1 MSRMSGV
8 GRMLAVLVLTLAPGA
23 LVAQQETGRLVGR
36 VVEGEQGTPLA
47 GALVEVTGTSLK
59 TSTAVDGRFIL
70 QNVPVGTVSLSVR
83 LIGFQPKAVTGLAI
97 TRGGTTEQNVSLSN
111 SVVQLEE
118 LAVTAEAERGTVSAA
133 LEEQRNA
140 TALVNSVTS
149 EQIAKSADSD
159 ASQAVQRVSG
169 VTVQD
174 GRYVFVRG
182 LGERYTTASLNG
194 ARIPSPEPEKKVVPL
209 DLFPSGLLEGIT
221 TAKTF
226 TPDQMGDFAGAQ
238 VNIKTKEFPARRTV
252 TFSVGTGFNSRVA
265 GADLTSPIRE
275 TYDPVAFGAGERALP
290 SPVAGTDFTQSVNPQ
305 TNNAA
310 IESFRNAWSAPTRT
324 GAANASFGL
333 SVGGTDRVF
342 GQNLGYVFSG
352 NYGYGQE
359 IRADQSRGL
368 ALAGAN
374 GEAQQIDLYQGQTG
388 RYSVLWGGIANL
400 TTNIGSHSQIAFNNT
415 YNRTM
420 DNDGRRE
427 QGFSENLATTLDI
440 QRLRYVERSVFST
453 QLAGTHAL
461 GMRHRLEW
469 AGTFSDVSRKEPDRS
484 EMVYAVD
491 DDPVTGQPRTYWYGI
506 SNEAAVRTFGDL
518 QENAIE
524 GKLDYTWYLGDAA
537 DGRTA
542 IKVGALARSVDR
554 DAINDVYSM
563 SLSASLPQSALELTP
578 EQIFDGR
585 YTSGDQQTLRLVPL
599 GQGGSYTASDQLL
612 AGYAMLSVPITS
624 RLTAVAGARLEDSHV
639 IVDAT
644 PTLGATVR
652 TEPTYTDVLPSLS
665 LTYALNENQN
675 LRFAAS
681 RTLSRPEY
689 RELAPLLFREV
700 IGFDN
705 VLGNA
710 GLQRTLIDNLDL
722 RWEWFLSGSEIL
734 SVSAFAK
741 RFQDPIERV
750 YLASSGT
757 RIITFVNAKSATNY
771 GVEFEL
777 RKNLGS
783 LASSLTPFT
792 IFSNFT
798 LMESEIEIDNSAAS
812 VTDQNRRMVG
822 QAPYVVNVGGTYTS
836 PGGNWSSTLL
846 WNVVGE
852 RITEAGELPL
862 PNVTE
867 KPRHILDFSLRF
879 PVVPGLRGKLD
890 VKNVLDAPFRSFQGS
905 AVRERYVTGRQLGI
919 GFTWNA
925 L

>member
-1 MSRMSGV
+1 MSRTSWF
-8 GRMLAVLVLTLAPGA
+8 GRMLAMLGLLLAPGS

-47 GALVEVTGTSLK
+47 GAMVEVTGTSIK
-59 TSTAVDGRFIL
+59 TATAVDGRFIL
-70 QNVPVGTVSLSVR
+70 QNVPVGAVSLSVR
-83 LIGFQPKAVTGLAI
+83 LIGFQPKTVTGLTIA
-97 TRGGTTEQNVSLSN
+97 RGQTTEQNVSLSN
-111 SVVQLEE
+111 SVVQLQE
-118 LAVTAEAERGTVSAA
+118 LAVTAEAERGTVNAA

-149 EQIAKSADSD
+149 EQIAKSPDSD
-159 ASQAVQRVSG
+159 AGQAVQRVSG

-174 GRYVFVRG
+174 GKYVFVRG

-209 DLFPSGLLEGIT
+209 DLFPSALLEGVT
-221 TAKTF
+221 TSKTF
-226 TPDQMGDFAGAQ
+226 TPDQPGDFAGAQ
-238 VNIKTKEFPARRTV
+238 VNIKTKEFPSQRTIA
-252 TFSVGTGFNSRVA
+252 FSAGTGFNSRVA
-265 GADLTSPIRE
+265 GADMISPIRE
-275 TYDPVAFGAGERALP
+275 TYDPVAFGSGERALP
-290 SPVAGTDFTQSVNPQ
+290 SAVSGTDFTQSVTPTQ
-305 TNNAA
+305 NNSA
-310 IESFRNAWSAPTRT
+310 IESFRNAWSAPTRS
-324 GAANASFGL
+324 GAANANFGL
-333 SVGGTDRVF
+333 SIGGTDRIF

-359 IRADQSRGL
+359 IRDDQSRGL
-368 ALAGAN
+368 ALAGSN
-374 GEAQQIDLYQGQTG
+374 GAVQQVDLYQGQTG

-400 TTNIGSHSQIAFNNT
+400 TTNIGSHTQLAFNNT

-427 QGFSENLATTLDI
+427 QGFSENLGTSLDI
-440 QRLRYVERSVFST
+440 QRLRYVERSMFST
-453 QLAGTHAL
+453 QLAATHAF

-484 EMVYAVD
+484 EMVYALD
-491 DDPVTGQPRTYWYGI
+491 NDPVTGQPRSYWYGI

-518 QENAIE
+518 QEKAIE
-524 GKLDYTWYLGDAA
+524 GKLDYTWYLGASA

-542 IKVGALARSVDR
+542 VKVGALARSVDR
-554 DAINDVYSM
+554 DAINDVYST
-563 SLSASLPQSALELTP
+563 SLSASLPQSALEVEP
-578 EQIFDGR
+578 EEIFDGR
-585 YTSGDQQTLRLVPL
+585 YTSGDQQTLRLTPL

-612 AGYAMLSVPITS
+612 AGYAMLSLPVTH
-624 RLTAVAGARLEDSHV
+624 RLTAVLGARVENSDV
-639 IVDAT
+639 TVNAT
-644 PTLGATVR
+644 PTLGASVT
-652 TEPTYTDVLPSLS
+652 TEPSYTDVLPSLS

-700 IGFDN
+700 IGSDN

-710 GLQRTLIDNLDL
+710 GLRRTLIDNLDL

-757 RIITFVNAKSATNY
+757 RIITFVNAKAATNY

-783 LASSLTPFT
+783 LSSSLTPFT
-792 IFSNFT
+792 VFSNLT
-798 LMESEIEIDNSAAS
+798 LMQSSIEIENSSAS
-812 VTDQNRRMVG
+812 ITDQNRRMVG
-822 QAPYVVNVGGTYTS
+822 QAPYVVNVGTTYTS

-867 KPRHILDFSLRF
+867 KPRHIVDFSLRF

-890 VKNVLDAPFRSFQGS
+890 VKNILDTPFRLYQGS
-905 AVRERYVTGRQLGI
+905 AVRERYVTGRQIGI
-919 GFTWNA
+919 GFVWNA
-925 L
+925 I

>member
-8 GRMLAVLVLTLAPGA
+8 GRMLAVLVLMLAPGS

-47 GALVEVTGTSLK
+47 GALVEVTGTSIK
-59 TSTAVDGRFIL
+59 TATAVDGRFIL

-83 LIGFQPKAVTGLAI
+83 LIGFQPKTVTGLAI
-97 TRGGTTEQNVSLSN
+97 AKGETTEQNVSLSN

-118 LAVTAEAERGTVSAA
+118 LAVSAEAERGTVNAA

-140 TALVNSVTS
+140 TALVNSITS
-149 EQIAKSADSD
+149 EQIAKSPDSD

-174 GRYVFVRG
+174 GKYVFVRG

-209 DLFPSGLLEGIT
+209 DMFPSALLEGVT
-221 TAKTF
+221 TSKTF
-226 TPDQMGDFAGAQ
+226 TPDQPGDFAGAQ
-238 VNIKTKEFPARRTV
+238 VNIKTKEFPSRRTV
-252 TFSVGTGFNSRVA
+252 AFSVGTGFNPRVA
-265 GADLTSPIRE
+265 GTAMISPIRE
-275 TYDPVAFGAGERALP
+275 TLDPVAFGSGERALP
-290 SPVAGTDFTQSVNPQ
+290 TAVAGTDFTQSVSATQ
-305 TNNAA
+305 NNTA

-324 GAANASFGL
+324 GAANANFGL
-333 SVGGTDRVF
+333 SIGGTDRVF

-359 IRADQSRGL
+359 IRDDQSRGL

-374 GEAQQIDLYQGQTG
+374 GAAQQIDLYQGQTG

-400 TTNIGSHSQIAFNNT
+400 TTNIGSHTQLALNNT

-461 GMRHRLEW
+461 GVRHRLEW

-484 EMVYAVD
+484 EMVYALD
-491 DDPVTGQPRTYWYGI
+491 NDPVTGQPRSAWYGI

-524 GKLDYTWYLGDAA
+524 GKLDYTWYLGASA

-542 IKVGALARSVDR
+542 IKVGGLARSVDR
-554 DAINDVYSM
+554 DAINDVYSV
-563 SLSASLPQSALELTP
+563 SLAASLPQSALEVTP

-585 YTSGDQQTLRLVPL
+585 YTSGDQQTLRLTPL
-599 GQGGSYTASDQLL
+599 GQGGSYVASDRLL
-612 AGYAMLSVPITS
+612 AGYAMVSLPIS
-624 RLTAVAGARLEDSHV
+624 RRLTAVAGARIEDSRV
-639 IVDAT
+639 TVDAT

-652 TEPTYTDVLPSLS
+652 TEPTFTDVLPSLA
-665 LTYALNENQN
+665 LTYALNDNQN

-710 GLQRTLIDNLDL
+710 SLRRTLIDNLDL

-757 RIITFVNAKSATNY
+757 RIITFVNAKAATNY

-783 LASSLTPFT
+783 LSSSLTPFT
-792 IFSNFT
+792 VFSNLT
-798 LMESEIEIDNSAAS
+798 LMQSEIEIDNSAAS

-822 QAPYVVNVGGTYTS
+822 
-836 PGGNWSSTLL
+836 
-846 WNVVGE
+846 
-852 RITEAGELPL
+852 
-862 PNVTE
+862 
-867 KPRHILDFSLRF
+867 
-879 PVVPGLRGKLD
+879 
-890 VKNVLDAPFRSFQGS
+890 
-905 AVRERYVTGRQLGI
+905 
-919 GFTWNA
+919 
-925 L
+925 

>member
-1 MSRMSGV
+1 MSRMSWF
-8 GRMLAVLVLTLAPGA
+8 GRLLAALGLVLAPGA

-47 GALVEVTGTSLK
+47 GAMVEVTGTSIK
-59 TSTAVDGRFIL
+59 TATAVDGRFIL
-70 QNVPVGTVSLSVR
+70 QNVPVGAVSLSVR
-83 LIGFQPKAVTGLAI
+83 LIGFQPKTVTGLAI
-97 TRGGTTEQNVSLSN
+97 AKGETTEQNVSLSN
-111 SVVQLEE
+111 SVVQLQE
-118 LAVTAEAERGTVSAA
+118 LAVTAEAERGTVNAA

-149 EQIAKSADSD
+149 EQIAKSPDSD

-174 GRYVFVRG
+174 GKYVFVRG
-182 LGERYTTASLNG
+182 LGERYTTATLNG
-194 ARIPSPEPEKKVVPL
+194 ARIPSPEPERKVVPL
-209 DLFPSGLLEGIT
+209 DLFPSALLEAVT
-221 TAKTF
+221 TSKTF
-226 TPDQMGDFAGAQ
+226 TPDQTGDFAGAQ
-238 VNIKTKEFPARRTV
+238 VNIKTKEFPSRRTV
-252 TFSVGTGFNSRVA
+252 QFSVGTGFNSRVA
-265 GADLTSPIRE
+265 GNDMIFPLRE

-290 SPVAGTDFTQSVNPQ
+290 SEVANTDFTQSVAPT
-305 TNNAA
+305 TNNGA
-310 IESFRNAWSAPTRT
+310 IASFRNAWSTPTRS
-324 GAANASFGL
+324 GAGNANFGL
-333 SVGGTDRVF
+333 SVGGTDKVF

-359 IRADQSRGL
+359 IRDDQYRGL

-374 GEAQQIDLYQGQTG
+374 GAAEQIDLYQGQTG
-388 RYSVLWGGIANL
+388 RYSVLWGGIANI
-400 TTNIGSHSQIAFNNT
+400 TTNIGTHSQIAFNNT

-427 QGFSENLATTLDI
+427 QGFSENLATALDI

-453 QLAGTHAL
+453 QLQGTHAL
-461 GMRHRLEW
+461 NLRHRIDW

-484 EMVYAVD
+484 ELVYTLD
-491 DDPVTGQPRTYWYGI
+491 TDPVTGQRGCAWYGG

-518 QENAIE
+518 HENAIE
-524 GKLDYTWYLGDAA
+524 GKLDYTWYLGASA
-537 DGRTA
+537 DGRMA
-542 IKVGALARSVDR
+542 LKLGGLARSVDR
-554 DAINDVYSM
+554 DAINDVYSI
-563 SLSASLPQSALELTP
+563 SSTGVLPQSALEQP
-578 EQIFDGR
+578 AEVIFDGR
-585 YTSGDQQTLRLVPL
+585 YTEGDQKTLRLTPL
-599 GQGGSYTASDQLL
+599 GQGGSYVASDRLL
-612 AGYAMLSVPITS
+612 AGYAMISLPVSR
-624 RLTAVAGARLEDSHV
+624 RLTAVAGARLEDSRV
-639 IVDAT
+639 VVDAT
-644 PTLGATVR
+644 PTLGETVR
-652 TEPTYTDVLPSLS
+652 TNPTFTDVLPSLS

-700 IGFDN
+700 IGSDN

-741 RFQDPIERV
+741 RFHDPIERV

-757 RIITFVNAKSATNY
+757 RIITFVNAKAATNY

-777 RKNLGS
+777 RKGLGS
-783 LASSLTPFT
+783 LTPSLAPFT
-792 IFSNFT
+792 VFSNLT
-798 LMESEIEIDNSAAS
+798 LMQSEIEIDNSSAS

-822 QAPYVVNVGGTYTS
+822 QAPYVVNVGTTYTS
-836 PGGNWSSTLL
+836 PGGNWSGTLL

-867 KPRHILDFSLRF
+867 KPRHILDLSLRF

-890 VKNVLDAPFRSFQGS
+890 VRNILDSPFRVFQGS
-905 AVRERYVTGRQLGI
+905 AVRDRYLSGRQVGI